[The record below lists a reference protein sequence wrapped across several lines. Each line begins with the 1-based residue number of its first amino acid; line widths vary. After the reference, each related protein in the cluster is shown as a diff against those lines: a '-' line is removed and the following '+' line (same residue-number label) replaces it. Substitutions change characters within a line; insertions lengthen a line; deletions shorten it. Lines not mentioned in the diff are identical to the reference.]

1 MFVRGSDSVEKTI
14 VRIIRDAAGRV
25 DNAVEGIITA
35 RIDSQRYL
43 VRVMGRE
50 EEIEVLADY
59 AIFGD
64 LLVGSSVLIGRGT
77 I

>member
-1 MFVRGSDSVEKTI
+1 
-14 VRIIRDAAGRV
+14 V

-50 EEIEVLADY
+50 EEIEVMADY

-77 I
+77 K